1 MDRNA
6 RGQKVLFTLIWSA
19 GVLGRPSASIL
30 PSWALA
36 GESDK
41 LIPHLSFFGVLF
53 YSPFLFPRRVESSV
67 LLFFSQQ
74 IVSFV
79 SSSAK
84 YKNKHVSLT
93 SIISNGGGRPRWDG
107 QSTSYKQTH
116 VVYQESF
123 LNAFESFLYNGKDLT
138 WRFLS
143 LMDGKLTANPS
154 GRTKVGR
161 WGTKNYIES
170 LF

>member
-1 MDRNA
+1 MVKFCKNSQKFKSKNNLLTFRTAEQHA
-6 RGQKVLFTLIWSA
+6 RGQKLLFTLIWSA

-41 LIPHLSFFGVLF
+41 LIPHLSFFFGVLF

-93 SIISNGGGRPRWDG
+93 SIISNGGGRPR
-107 QSTSYKQTH
+107 
-116 VVYQESF
+116 
-123 LNAFESFLYNGKDLT
+123 
-138 WRFLS
+138 
-143 LMDGKLTANPS
+143 
-154 GRTKVGR
+154 
-161 WGTKNYIES
+161 
-170 LF
+170 

>member
-1 MDRNA
+1 MLAVKNWCLPWSGA
-6 RGQKVLFTLIWSA
+6 RGYKVDLLRRFYP
-19 GVLGRPSASIL
+19 LGLWRGSL
-30 PSWALA
+30 TSWFHTC
-36 GESDK
+36 
-41 LIPHLSFFGVLF
+41 PFFWVLF

>member
-1 MDRNA
+1 MRNIF
-6 RGQKVLFTLIWSA
+6 RMSNLNESYFNTVVLKT
-19 GVLGRPSASIL
+19 RDNL
-30 PSWALA
+30 P
-36 GESDK
+36 
-41 LIPHLSFFGVLF
+41 FFWVLF

-161 WGTKNYIES
+161 WGTKTILKVFSFFNKG